1 MKILR
6 AEHMGFCYGVKRAVQ
21 IAEKEIGSI
30 TPTYTLGP
38 IIHNPQVVEKLQ
50 AAGIETWTDT
60 TVLPASGKMIIRSH
74 GVGPDVYRQLA
85 VAGLELL
92 DATCPN
98 VTQAQRSAQELS
110 ESGCEVIIIGE
121 KNHPE
126 VQGIAAWAPGCII
139 VETLADVARLPHVG
153 KRGIV
158 VQTTFTQQDFETFAD
173 ALKESCDECVVK
185 RTICAATANRQ
196 AAAIALAAKVD
207 AMFVIGGRNSANTTH
222 LYELVRKVCPR
233 SYHLETQREILPAML
248 ENITTIGITAG
259 ASTPDWL
266 IEEVCSTMETMEQEI
281 VKEVVVL
288 QKGDLVH
295 GRVISVRP
303 DEVFV
308 DIGYKSE
315 GLISKMELSLAAIA
329 DAGDAVKV
337 GDEIDAVVLNPDAE
351 GTVLL
356 SKIKADAQLAWDKL
370 QHALDAGS
378 AVDVTVLTPVKGG
391 LTVDIYG
398 VRGFMPASQTALHHV
413 DDLGSFTGQTI
424 AVKVIEL
431 ELEKKRVVVSRR
443 QVLEAERG
451 VQEAER
457 YAEIT
462 VGQRLQGKVSRLA
475 SFGAFV
481 DVGGVDGL
489 VHISDM
495 AWARVNDPAEVV
507 KVGDVVEVVVKKV
520 DAAARRLSLS
530 LRDALPDPWLAATA
544 SLQEDAMISGKVAKL
559 ADFGAFVT
567 VLPGIEGLVHISE
580 ISDTRVNRPEDVLTV
595 GQEVTVKVLGI
606 DREKKRLSL
615 SIKQAA
621 DQKEKEEFQ
630 EFIQEETQ
638 FHTTIGDKFAG
649 LANLLK

>member
-6 AEHMGFCYGVKRAVQ
+6 ASHMGFCYGVKRAVQ
-21 IAEKEIGSI
+21 LAEHEIGSV

-38 IIHNPQVVEKLQ
+38 IIHNPQVVEKLRQ
-50 AAGIETWTDT
+50 AGVETWTEET
-60 TVLPASGKMIIRSH
+60 SLPPSGKVIIRSH
-74 GVGPDVYRQLA
+74 GVGPAVYQQLSD
-85 VAGLELL
+85 AGLTLL

-98 VTQAQRSAQELS
+98 VQQAQKSAKELAD
-110 ESGCEVIIIGE
+110 SGYEVVIIGE
-121 KNHPE
+121 KSHPE
-126 VQGIAAWAPGCII
+126 VQGIAAWAPGCIV
-139 VETLADVARLPHVG
+139 VETVETATALPHVS

-158 VQTTFTQQDFETFAD
+158 VQTTFTQQAFSEIAA
-173 ALKESCDECVVK
+173 ALKQSCDECVVK
-185 RTICAATANRQ
+185 RTICAATSQRQ
-196 AAAIALAAKVD
+196 EAAVALAKEVD

-222 LYELVRKVCPR
+222 LYELVRVYCPH
-233 SYHLETQREILPAML
+233 SYHIETERDITPAML
-248 ENITTIGITAG
+248 ENVEVIGITAG

-266 IEEVCSTMETMEQEI
+266 IEEVCSVMETMEQEM
-281 VKEVVVL
+281 VKGTVEL
-288 QKGDLVH
+288 QKGDLIH

-308 DIGYKSE
+308 DIGNKSE
-315 GLISKMELSLAAIA
+315 GLLAKAELSLASID
-329 DAGDAVKV
+329 DAGELVKV
-337 GDEIDAVVLNPDAE
+337 GDEIDVVVLNPDAD
-351 GTVLL
+351 GAVLL
-356 SKIKADAQLAWDKL
+356 SKTKADAQLAWDKL
-370 QHALDAGS
+370 QQALDTA
-378 AVDVTVLTPVKGG
+378 ATVDVTVLTPVKGG

-443 QVLEAERG
+443 QVLEAERS
-451 VQEAER
+451 VKEIAR

-462 VGQRLQGKVSRLA
+462 VGQHLKGKVSRIA

-495 AWARVNDPAEVV
+495 AWNRINDPSEVV
-507 KVGDVVEVVVKKV
+507 KVGDVIEVVVKKV
-520 DAAARRLSLS
+520 DAEAKRLSLS

-544 SLQEDAMISGKVAKL
+544 SLQEDAVISGKVAKL
-559 ADFGAFVT
+559 AAFGAFVT

-580 ISDTRVNRPEDVLTV
+580 ISDTHVTRPEDVLTV
-595 GQEVTVKVLGI
+595 GQDVNVKILAI

-621 DQKEKEEFQ
+621 DQKDKEEFQ
-630 EFIQEETQ
+630 EFIQEEAQ
-638 FHTTIGDKFAG
+638 FHTTIGDKFAD
-649 LANLLK
+649 LAKLLK